1 MNDIIRELPKDI
13 VRDAIRA
20 QYADCEA
27 TRYRVLA
34 LGWEVERLDRWK
46 DFYSGSV
53 KYLEQRHEA
62 SRQTLEFWRGWCKA
76 EAVDVNPKEQH
87 ATQNSLENESA
98 TLRHLQGHFWSSEK
112 TATSIHSIDSEDMRG
127 VPIANSSDTEDSDA
141 GGFRIS
147 GTERGTS
154 HTSNEENTD
163 MDSPGC
169 GVSYASDPEV
179 PYTNDPE
186 VPCAITQGRI

>member
-27 TRYRVLA
+27 THYRVLA

-53 KYLEQRHEA
+53 KYLEQRHKA
-62 SRQTLEFWRGWCKA
+62 SRQTLDFWRGWCKA
-76 EAVDVNPKEQH
+76 EVVDVNPKEQH
-87 ATQNSLENESA
+87 AAQNSLENESA

-112 TATSIHSIDSEDMRG
+112 TATSIHSIDSEDMCG

-147 GTERGTS
+147 GT
-154 HTSNEENTD
+154 
-163 MDSPGC
+163 
-169 GVSYASDPEV
+169 ASAFV
-179 PYTNDPE
+179 
-186 VPCAITQGRI
+186 